1 MSSKVITNRRH
12 LTFPIQVNLEVQ
24 EILDSLRRVDYD
36 YLMDELEARKLVEP
50 SDVSASRRQITS
62 LVEQDYLQALDK
74 LKTKFLS
81 VRTEDINF
89 IISLAKKL

>member
-12 LTFPIQVNLEVQ
+12 LTFPIQVDLEVQ

>member
-12 LTFPIQVNLEVQ
+12 LTFPIQVDLEVQ

-50 SDVSASRRQITS
+50 SDVSTSRRQITS